1 MTNASATRVWV
12 ATSSL
17 VAGTIAGSE
26 ATSLPWVPPVLCLGL
41 IVLGQRQWRPLHLVG
56 VVLVVASLGAVNAS
70 IRNVET
76 VVAGLATGVPRC
88 EMAGVVAEHAG
99 GLGTI
104 LKLTHLRCDGS
115 AEQGHLGE
123 VITDDRVGEP
133 GGSFSGT
140 ARLLPLGSGGF
151 ATGRRRAGGDAS
163 IVDERLDFA
172 PPRGLALG
180 AAGRVRRSLE
190 AVTARL
196 PQRPGALL
204 MGLAI
209 GDTSGFTALDEE
221 RFRRSGLSHLTA
233 VSGSNVAIVLGAIVL
248 LARRLA
254 RLRRI
259 MLAGAALGLYVL
271 VVGPE
276 PSVLR
281 AAAMGAIALVALGWG
296 RSAAPLNALGLAVST
311 VVVFRPAMVHSVGLQ
326 LSVLAT
332 AGLVIWSGGLT
343 RRLGWLPRP
352 VALVTGAT
360 VAAQA
365 AVAPLLAGVFGT
377 VSVAGPAA
385 NVLAAAAVAPATVL
399 SLAAAVLA
407 CVNLSLGATVARLA
421 EPFARW
427 ILWTSDVFGAPDWA
441 SVSVGRPVAW
451 TGAVLCSIAAV
462 ITLRRA

>member
-1 MTNASATRVWV
+1 MNAPVARVWL

-17 VAGTIAGSE
+17 VAGTVAASD
-26 ATSLPWVPPVLCLGL
+26 ASSVPWALPLLCLGL
-41 IVLGQRQWRPLHLVG
+41 VGLGQRQWRSLHLIG
-56 VVLVVASLGAVNAS
+56 VALVVASLGAINAS

-76 VVAGLATGVPRC
+76 AVEILAVEVPRC
-88 EMAGVVAEHAG
+88 EMSGVVAEHAG

-104 LKLTHLRCDGS
+104 LKLSRLRCDGS
-115 AEQGHLGE
+115 LAPAPLGE
-123 VITDDRVGEP
+123 VITDGRVGEP
-133 GGSFSGT
+133 GGSFRGT

-151 ATGRRRAGGDAS
+151 SSGRRRAGADAS
-163 IVDERLDFA
+163 IIEERLVFGA
-172 PPRGLALG
+172 PGGLALA

-190 AVTARL
+190 GVTAGL

-209 GDTSGFTALDEE
+209 GDTSGFTAVDEE

-248 LARRLA
+248 LARRLGQ
-254 RLRRI
+254 LHRI

-281 AAAMGAIALVALGWG
+281 AAAMGAIALLALGWG
-296 RSAAPLNALGLAVST
+296 RRAAPLNALGLAVSA

-332 AGLVIWSGGLT
+332 AGLVIWSGPLV
-343 RRLGWLPRP
+343 RSLGWLPRP
-352 VALVTGAT
+352 VAVVTGAT
-360 VAAQA
+360 VAAQI
-365 AVAPLLAGVFGT
+365 AVAPLLAGTFGA

-385 NVLAAAAVAPATVL
+385 NVVAAAAVAPATVL

-407 CVNLSLGATVARLA
+407 CANFPLGAAVSRLA

-427 ILWTSDVFGAPDWA
+427 ILWTSDLFGAPAWA
-441 SVSVGRPVAW
+441 SVAVGRPVAW
-451 TGAVLCSIAAV
+451 IGAALCAAAAV
-462 ITLRRA
+462 IGLRRA